1 MTNLNAVDN
10 AIGVFDSGI
19 GGLSVLKQLIR
30 FLPFEKYI
38 YLGDTGR
45 VPYGNK
51 SNNTLQQ
58 YALECTKFL
67 IEKNVKLIVVACNT
81 VSAVALETVKTI
93 AKDIPVIGMI
103 QPAAKAALHSTK
115 NNKIGIIGTR
125 ATITSNKYLDT
136 IKQLTTSKSV
146 NVFSQACPLFV
157 PLVEEG
163 MIDNPAARLI
173 VKEYLQKLIDAN
185 IDTLILGCTHYPL
198 LSHLFLELMPNV
210 IQIDTGEQ
218 AAVTA
223 LRLLA
228 EQNLLQP
235 ERQEYSIKYNI
246 KFYVTDIPNQFYE
259 LAQRFLGFAVDTPEF
274 ISL

>member
-136 IKQLTTSKSV
+136 IKHLTTSKSV

>member
-1 MTNLNAVDN
+1 MLVDG

-30 FLPFEKYI
+30 FLPFENYI

-58 YALECTKFL
+58 YAKECTNFL
-67 IEKNVKLIVVACNT
+67 IDKNVKLIVVACNT
-81 VSAVALETVKTI
+81 VSAVALETVKNI
-93 AKDIPVIGMI
+93 AKGIPVIGMI
-103 QPAAKAALHSTK
+103 YPAAKAALHSTK

-125 ATITSNKYLDT
+125 ATIASNAYLNT
-136 IKQLTTSKSV
+136 INQITNKNSIKV
-146 NVFSQACPLFV
+146 ISQECPLLV

-163 MIDNPAARLI
+163 MLEHPATKLI
-173 VKEYLQKLIDAN
+173 VKDYLQKLIN
-185 IDTLILGCTHYPL
+185 ENVDTIILGCTHYPL
-198 LSHLFLELMPNV
+198 LTRNFLEIMPNV

-228 EQNLLQP
+228 ENKLLKP
-235 ERQEYSIKYNI
+235 ERQEFAIKYNI

-259 LAQRFLGFAVDTPEF
+259 LAHKFLGFAVDTPEF
-274 ISL
+274 ITL